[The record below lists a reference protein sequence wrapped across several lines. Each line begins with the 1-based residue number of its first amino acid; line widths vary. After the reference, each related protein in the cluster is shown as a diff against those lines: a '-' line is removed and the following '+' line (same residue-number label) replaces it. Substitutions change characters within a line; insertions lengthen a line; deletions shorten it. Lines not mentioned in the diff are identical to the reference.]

1 MRRRGT
7 NNTEAIQ
14 LTMHASLSIMG
25 SGEEVNDV
33 VPGDNI
39 AGEVT
44 RTDGFTSYNGFQEL
58 IYDKSKGAQ

>member
-1 MRRRGT
+1 
-7 NNTEAIQ
+7 
-14 LTMHASLSIMG
+14 MHASLSIMG